1 MDIERKNEK
10 IKNENSKELLQNPK
24 HELELKG
31 FGLRGG
37 EPFFSID
44 TFKKI
49 KSRKVR

>member
-1 MDIERKNEK
+1 MDIKRKNEK
-10 IKNENSKELLQNPK
+10 KREKSSKELLQNPK

-37 EPFFSID
+37 EPSFSVD
-44 TFKKI
+44 AFKKI